1 MAFDNQSWKLYPE
14 EVGRE
19 RALGIKFP
27 LNRAGHSRPHDI
39 HYANGSLSGTGLF
52 VSSYTTEEQAITN
65 LVNLVLTRKGERI
78 MQPDYGTKVPDFV
91 FEQNT
96 ENNRFHLQEGLK
108 DDIANWLPYIVLG
121 NLVVGPGSNSIS
133 GDPLHSV
140 TISIPFRVLESGANV
155 IVSFFVTPNG
165 STFEATQG

>member
-1 MAFDNQSWKLYPE
+1 MSFTDHAWKLYPE

-19 RALGIKFP
+19 RAIGIMFP
-27 LNRAGHSRPHDI
+27 LNRAGHSRPVDL
-39 HYANGSLSGTGLF
+39 HYASGSLSGTGLF
-52 VSSYTTEEQAITN
+52 VSSYSTEEQAITN

-78 MQPDYGTKVPDFV
+78 MHPDYGTGVPNFV

-96 ENNRFHLQEGLK
+96 ESNRFTLQESIRR
-108 DDIANWLPYIVLG
+108 DIARWLPYIHLG
-121 NLVVGPGSNSIS
+121 DLNVGPGSNAIA

-140 TISIPFRVLESGANV
+140 TISIPFRVVESGANV

-165 STFEATQG
+165 STFEVG